1 MTILEHH
8 IYELKKGL
16 RDIAL
21 CTLCHGDIA
30 DALERLSR
38 SQMPHFV
45 QPIGLT
51 KANVYFGNPDCL
63 QILQGFQKSSPSQMS
78 PEEDFMLGI
87 MLGYSRD
94 GQYKRYQ
101 SNKRRFVD
109 SMTRSISLERSSQG
123 VMQ

>member
-21 CTLCHGDIA
+21 CTLCKRDIA

-38 SQMPHFV
+38 SQMSYFV
-45 QPIGLT
+45 QNLGPR
-51 KANVYFGNPDCL
+51 KANIYFGNPECL
-63 QILQGFQKSSPSQMS
+63 QILQGFQKSSPSHMS

-101 SNKRRFVD
+101 SKKRHCVD
-109 SMTRSISLERSSQG
+109 SLTSSMAMERSSQG